1 MGGNLEVLF
10 QLASIASVRFE
21 PRVSAW
27 VMGGG
32 LLRMRGESGDIL
44 ENGRVVG
51 LGGSSVVAQPDLGPF
66 FVQ

>member
-1 MGGNLEVLF
+1 M
-10 QLASIASVRFE
+10 RFE
-21 PRVSAW
+21 PRAFAW
-27 VMGGG
+27 VMGEEVEDEE
-32 LLRMRGESGDIL
+32 RRGDIL